1 MAGYIAT
8 IAVLCVLALPAAHAQ
23 VQDHGR
29 QYFREIAA
37 HQFAVPP
44 GASAFA
50 LAQELTPWLAS
61 PDPALRDELA
71 YTILDIWIRHGILTN
86 EQFLSL
92 LPPLKQN
99 LTSGIGESG
108 TDSVFKRSFSA
119 LILASLAQRNL
130 QQPFLSAAQYRAL
143 LADALA
149 YLRNERDN
157 RGFDPVKG
165 WIHSTAHTADLLAAL
180 ARDLRFT
187 PADQQ
192 ALFAA
197 VEHRLQSTTGIYSY
211 GEQDRLAVALLV
223 VITRDDFQLAGFQSW
238 LATVQQDSVAWQKSP
253 PDSVQLALF
262 ENHTYICWRPCSPV
276 CPPRRPCRRLPPRP
290 ATPLEPPCASG
301 SCALVR
307 RLSRS
312 PRQHLISNPLDD
324 SCEPSGSSLRKQ
336 VSLRVRRAT

>member
-8 IAVLCVLALPAAHAQ
+8 IAVLCVLALPAAHPQ

-86 EQFLSL
+86 EQLLSL
-92 LPPLKQN
+92 LPPLQQS

-130 QQPFLSAAQYRAL
+130 QQPFLSPAQYRAL

-180 ARDLRFT
+180 ARDPRFT
-187 PADQQ
+187 PTDQQ

-197 VEHRLQSTTGIYSY
+197 VEHRLHSTTGIYSY

-262 ENHTYICWRPCSPV
+262 ENHTYLLDAMLARMPTQ
-276 CPPRRPCRRLPPRP
+276 
-290 ATPLEPPCASG
+290 TPLSPAATQARDAARA
-301 SCALVR
+301 AL
-307 RLSRS
+307 
-312 PRQHLISNPLDD
+312 RQ
-324 SCEPSGSSLRKQ
+324 R
-336 VSLRVRRAT
+336 